1 MEQRRAVAA
10 TLSLF
15 RDMGAQEGKSIIRQG
30 DMGAVARGGM
40 GAGSTT
46 NKSITIK
53 EHGSRG
59 RQRKAGTAA
68 VTVLRGRGGAVLRG
82 RVVQY

>member
-10 TLSLF
+10 TLALL
-15 RDMGAQEGKSIIRQG
+15 RDMGAQKGTSIIRQG

-40 GAGSTT
+40 GAPLARVSLLRHMGA
-46 NKSITIK
+46 
-53 EHGSRG
+53 GRG

-68 VTVLRGRGGAVLRG
+68 VTVLRDMVA
-82 RVVQY
+82 QY

>member
-15 RDMGAQEGKSIIRQG
+15 KDMEAQEGRSIIRQG
-30 DMGAVARGGM
+30 DMGAVAQGGM
-40 GAGSTT
+40 GAPLARVSLSRDMGA
-46 NKSITIK
+46 
-53 EHGSRG
+53 GRG

-68 VTVLRGRGGAVLRG
+68 VTVLRDMLA
-82 RVVQY
+82 QY

>member
-10 TLSLF
+10 TLSLLS
-15 RDMGAQEGKSIIRQG
+15 DMEAQEGSSIIRQG

-46 NKSITIK
+46 SKSITIK
-53 EHGSRG
+53 GHGSRG

-68 VTVLRGRGGAVLRG
+68 VTVLRDMVA
-82 RVVQY
+82 QY